1 MYKVK
6 ANWLLDKVSPWSY
19 DNNYLQ
25 ENGALEEFSLSKL
38 KDCLAQIKVG
48 SVSLFTHWTKKSSDF
63 AIRKE
68 N

>member
-19 DNNYLQ
+19 ENNNLQ
-25 ENGALEEFSLSKL
+25 ENGALEEFSLGKL
-38 KDCLAQIKVG
+38 KDCLAQIKV
-48 SVSLFTHWTKKSSDF
+48 SLPTEQKKSSDF
-63 AIRKE
+63 AVRKK